1 MDSNTFRFKK
11 QNNYANYKER
21 SIMKNILHKRTARVK
36 AVLMSLII
44 FLSVLVPQMTAQAA
58 PNEIAQAALGVDVSR
73 YQGLINWDQVAAS
86 GVQFAIIRV
95 GYRTQ
100 STGVLNEDPYARYNL
115 QEAQRVGLKVGAY
128 FFSAAVNEA
137 EAVEEAVFTA
147 NIIDKYKIT
156 FPVAFDCEG
165 FRNTSSRQY
174 TLGRDVRTALAV
186 KFLDT
191 IAARGYTPMFYAS
204 KNEMTDSKDWNM
216 DILNKYKVWVS
227 QYPTDPFPITPAS
240 SYTGVQAMWQYTSKA
255 VIPGIPGSVDMNVS
269 YFSYDGTAEPKD
281 PSGAALVSA
290 ANAANVQYMD
300 VNEVVTA
307 TTTVNLRTV
316 PSTDNPATI
325 VVPIQPGDMIFRTGI
340 GNNGWSRVV
349 LNNQTLYA
357 YTSYLQKVM

>member
-1 MDSNTFRFKK
+1 MR
-11 QNNYANYKER
+11 QIVR
-21 SIMKNILHKRTARVK
+21 KRTARVK
-36 AVLMSLII
+36 ALLMSIII
-44 FLSVLVPQMTAQAA
+44 FLSIAVPQMTAQAA
-58 PNEIAQAALGVDVSR
+58 PNEVAQAALGVDVSR

-137 EAVEEAVFTA
+137 EAVEEAIFTA
-147 NIIDKYKIT
+147 NILDKYKIT

-165 FRNTSSRQY
+165 FRNASSRQY

-204 KNEMTDSKDWNM
+204 RNEMTDNKDWNM

-227 QYPTDPFPITPAS
+227 QYPAEPFPITPAS
-240 SYTGVQAMWQYTSKA
+240 SYAGVQAMWQYTSKA
-255 VIPGIPGSVDMNVS
+255 VIPGIPGNVDMNVS
-269 YFSYDGTAEPKD
+269 YFNYDGIAEPKD

-290 ANAANVQYMD
+290 ENAANVQYIE

-316 PSTDNPATI
+316 PSTDNPETI
-325 VVPIQPGDMIFRTGI
+325 VVPINPGDMIFRTGI

-349 LNNQTLYA
+349 LNGQTLFA
-357 YTSYLQKVM
+357 YTSYIQKVM